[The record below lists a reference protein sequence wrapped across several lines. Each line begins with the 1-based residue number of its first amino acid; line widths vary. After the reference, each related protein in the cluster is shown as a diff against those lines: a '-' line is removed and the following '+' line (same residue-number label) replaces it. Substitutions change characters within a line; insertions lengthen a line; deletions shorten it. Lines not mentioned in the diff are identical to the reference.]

1 MEALSQKTQLVL
13 QDWSIGRAIAWLAK
27 LGIFVLVTFDP
38 LYFIRAFMATI
49 GDTATFIVSLFM
61 LSVFISR

>member
-1 MEALSQKTQLVL
+1 MLGTETDILE
-13 QDWSIGRAIAWLAK
+13 RATSA